1 MRRSRQFIS
10 DRSDGSPMP
19 EAVDPQ
25 LVLEDVVAG
34 YGPTVVLDGISLSFA
49 QGETVAVL
57 GRNGVG
63 KTTLLETVMG
73 FTTFHRG
80 RIGYAGE
87 AIEGWPTWRWS
98 RAGVSLVPQERE
110 IFPSL
115 TVEENL
121 RVAVRG
127 GQWSP
132 ERAFDLFPRLAER
145 RRNRGNQLS
154 GGEQQML
161 AVARALMGSPSLLL
175 LDEPLEGLAPIIV
188 DSLISALQ
196 RLRAETSITMLL
208 VEQHAMLALEFAPR
222 AVALVRGKVVYD
234 GPSDPLAGDEQR
246 LSALIG
252 VKS

>member
-1 MRRSRQFIS
+1 
-10 DRSDGSPMP
+10 MP
-19 EAVDPQ
+19 EANSRQ
-25 LVLEDVVAG
+25 LVLENVIAG
-34 YGPTVVLDGISLSFA
+34 YGPTVVLDGISLAFD

-57 GRNGVG
+57 GRNGMG

-73 FTTFHRG
+73 FTTFHGG
-80 RIGYAGE
+80 RIGYTGE
-87 AIEGWPTWRWS
+87 SIEGWPTWRRS
-98 RAGVSLVPQERE
+98 RSGVSLVPQERE

-121 RVAVRG
+121 RVAARG
-127 GQWSP
+127 GQWTT

-161 AVARALMGSPSLLL
+161 AVARALMGSPALLL

-188 DSLISALQ
+188 DALVAALE
-196 RLRAETSITMLL
+196 RLRKETAITMLL
-208 VEQHAMLALEFAPR
+208 VEQHALLALEFAPR

-234 GPSDPLAGDEQR
+234 GPSDALTRDAQR
-246 LSALIG
+246 LSSLIG
-252 VKS
+252 VA